1 MRLDC
6 AFDGSSPYCSLVCD
20 DNSTC
25 CAVGCGFDGFFYYRP
40 SSPSGDDRQRSRVNK
55 CAWYG
60 SIQPIDSIHATQVNG
75 RRSQIPSSLLQS
87 LYCKRIVMVIAL

>member
-25 CAVGCGFDGFFYYRP
+25 CCAVVVVSMGFFIIVQVLLRGMTD
-40 SSPSGDDRQRSRVNK
+40 SVRE
-55 CAWYG
+55 
-60 SIQPIDSIHATQVNG
+60 SINVRGTVVFSQSIPFT
-75 RRSQIPSSLLQS
+75 
-87 LYCKRIVMVIAL
+87 LYK